1 MLICYARELGP
12 AFQPYVENVLEIVL
26 PLLKFYFHDG
36 VRNAAAS
43 TIPHLLNAIKQSPNM
58 NPEHLRNMWHTIAKR
73 IIEVIL
79 SEADPNYLWQLY
91 VTFHESLEIAGD
103 NSLEATHLEAFT
115 KATEAQLQEYYSR
128 LKSREQARHNGEID
142 AEDEDIINEEEET
155 EESVLGELS
164 KAIHVILKTHRTSYL
179 PSFDKLLP
187 IVTTFLADA
196 NPAARQWALCVL
208 DDVVEFTGP
217 ASWNYHSHFL
227 EKMLASLM
235 DIGLFL
241 FF

>member
-12 AFQPYVENVLEIVL
+12 AFQPYVDKVLEIVL
-26 PLLKFYFHDG
+26 PLLKFCFHEG
-36 VRNAAAS
+36 IRNAAAA
-43 TIPHLLNAIKQSPNM
+43 TIPHLLNSVKKANANQDYI
-58 NPEHLRNMWHTIAKR
+58 LDMWRTIAKK
-73 IIEVIL
+73 IIEAIT
-79 SEADPNYLWQLY
+79 SGPDPGFLWQLY
-91 VTFHESLEIAGD
+91 IAFYESLEAVGD
-103 NSLEATHLEAFT
+103 NSLDNSLLEAFT
-115 KATEAQLQEYYSR
+115 KATEAQLQEFYQR
-128 LKSREQARHNGEID
+128 LKQRERARHSGDYD
-142 AEDEDIINEEEET
+142 AEDEDIIAEEEAT

-217 ASWNYHSHFL
+217 ASWNYHTHFL
-227 EKMLASLM
+227 EKMIASLL
-235 DIGLFL
+235 DIGMVIF
-241 FF
+241 